1 MDPVDPDLAP
11 DPEHY
16 IWIALM
22 VPVVA
27 NSSRLSAYKSLATVS
42 ARDGLGNLVAL
53 SVEVSVYF
61 PKAETLIY
69 NISFNTVFCFNPED
83 IMIIEC
89 TVADQHPHK
98 FFTQIRNYNKL
109 KSWIRICIN
118 VTA

>member
-1 MDPVDPDLAP
+1 MDPVDP

-27 NSSRLSAYKSLATVS
+27 NSSRLSAYKSVS
-42 ARDGLGNLVAL
+42 ARDGLRNLVAL

-61 PKAETLIY
+61 PKAKTVIY

-89 TVADQHPHK
+89 TVTDQHPHG
-98 FFTQIRNYNKL
+98 
-109 KSWIRICIN
+109 S
-118 VTA
+118 A

>member
-1 MDPVDPDLAP
+1 M
-11 DPEHY
+11 
-16 IWIALM
+16 IALLA
-22 VPVVA
+22 PVVA

-61 PKAETLIY
+61 PKAKTLIY

-89 TVADQHPHK
+89 TVLISIPMDPHK
-98 FFTQIRNYNKL
+98 FFTQIQNYNKL